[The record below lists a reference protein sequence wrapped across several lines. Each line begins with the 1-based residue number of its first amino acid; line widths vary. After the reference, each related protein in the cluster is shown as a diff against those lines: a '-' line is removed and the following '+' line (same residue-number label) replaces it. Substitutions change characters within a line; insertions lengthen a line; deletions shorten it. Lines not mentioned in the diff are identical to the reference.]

1 MTDRDSPTKKWVM
14 TEIEKFRNEVE
25 RYLSETGV
33 TPTQFGKDFAGDP
46 LFVFQLRKGR
56 EPRTETRQRILDAM
70 AVQSGAA
77 A

>member
-70 AVQSGAA
+70 QSARAA

>member
-1 MTDRDSPTKKWVM
+1 MTDRDSPTIVRLM
-14 TEIEKFRNEVE
+14 SEIEKFRNEVE
-25 RYLSETGV
+25 RYLTDTGV

-70 AVQSGAA
+70 AVQSGEAA
-77 A
+77 

>member
-1 MTDRDSPTKKWVM
+1 MS
-14 TEIEKFRNEVE
+14 EIEKFRNEVE

-33 TPTQFGKDFAGDP
+33 TPTKFGKDFAGDP
-46 LFVFQLRKGR
+46 LFVFQLREGR

-70 AVQSGAA
+70 QTARAA

>member
-1 MTDRDSPTKKWVM
+1 MS
-14 TEIEKFRNEVE
+14 EIEKFRNEVE
-25 RYLSETGV
+25 RYLTETGV

-70 AVQSGAA
+70 QTARAA

>member
-1 MTDRDSPTKKWVM
+1 MS
-14 TEIEKFRNEVE
+14 EIEKFRNEVE
-25 RYLSETGV
+25 RYLTETGV
-33 TPTQFGKDFAGDP
+33 TPTQFGKEFAGDP

-70 AVQSGAA
+70 QTARAA

>member
-1 MTDRDSPTKKWVM
+1 MTSVQMIAVLRQFPDR
-14 TEIEKFRNEVE
+14 R
-25 RYLSETGV
+25 
-33 TPTQFGKDFAGDP
+33 GKRHADGP

-70 AVQSGAA
+70 QTARAA